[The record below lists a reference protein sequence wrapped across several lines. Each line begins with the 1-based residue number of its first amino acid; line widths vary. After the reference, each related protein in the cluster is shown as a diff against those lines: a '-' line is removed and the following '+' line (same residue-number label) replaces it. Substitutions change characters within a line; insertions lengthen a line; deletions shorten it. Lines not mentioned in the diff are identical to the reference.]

1 MVNTEESN
9 FKVVLVEAHLSL
21 VISLEFYKSVNT
33 KGYGKKEREDTTER
47 FFFHLLKRKQWDS
60 QSDSRVSIIVKSS

>member
-1 MVNTEESN
+1 VNTVENN
-9 FKVVLVEAHLSL
+9 FNVVLVEAHLSL

-47 FFFHLLKRKQWDS
+47 FFFHLLKRKQ
-60 QSDSRVSIIVKSS
+60 